1 MATER
6 VGIEIEIMGYEEA
19 LNQMRTLE
27 RTMKGLKGIGAR
39 WQAEKDL
46 KRLQERLIALR
57 SEYERLRAEQA
68 KVGKGSSEWQ
78 HYANTMGEVRRQ
90 MAQTT
95 AQAQRLRQAL
105 RNTSSVGQMFKRNTS
120 HIAHLGSALQ
130 SAGNAMQRF
139 LAPWRLLMGGAL
151 LGAGYSAINKV
162 SEGLASGFSRYDTM
176 KKYPQMMA
184 EYSKASYTAEQSIN
198 DLDKAVRGLPTGLDE
213 IVQMSQR
220 YTLSLGD
227 MKKGTQLAIASN
239 NAFLASMA
247 TDSQKYQGMLQLQ
260 DLMNGKKLTSREW
273 MSLGTSMGK
282 AINEIGKEMG
292 YASNE
297 MGQFRQDLYGGKIAT
312 EDFLNALIKV
322 GTGTGKVAKLAE
334 LSKQTWEAFS
344 KNIGNAF
351 SRMTYGVLTSL
362 DEITKAMTGKTVNQ
376 LLTDTVIPG
385 IDKMTDSVK
394 KWIKA
399 HPEEITDFFN
409 ALKGVDWKGLGKG
422 FLSGLGDIAKT
433 IQLFAEKFKGKDLE
447 KVGDFF
453 SKLILL
459 APMLTIGGGL
469 LKGGRHIGGGIL
481 TGLQVLLD
489 TIIGLNIA
497 KASGKLGKLSD
508 FLGKFGKVGK
518 TAEKMGGLG
527 GGKALGKIGLKGF
540 GYAAGFIG
548 AIGLL
553 VTEIAGFAYVDT
565 KIASKAIDNLIS
577 ITDGMKTIF
586 NNINAIKTGLPKG
599 SGKQLKQAI
608 GDIMTVYTL
617 LAGGGKAGNK
627 GKGFGGDEAKTNN
640 LTGMDENKLANM
652 ASSMSSMVS
661 VFKSLGQIGGEI
673 TTAMTNLTP
682 LMQGGRSNPIAK
694 LKTMLT
700 GENGLFAM
708 LTDLNLASAQ
718 KLGDTT
724 VFAERMQGLKQAM
737 TRLKDAVA
745 SLSTLGSGDLA
756 KFDGSAVATAIGNIK
771 NMIGQLGQALN
782 TEGLATLKEQ
792 VDTFRTTI
800 QEIFDA
806 INSDFANVKV
816 TINIKGKVTG
826 ADATVALVKAAD
838 TKIRNAVNGIKT
850 SYSKTVKISITPNV
864 VTGGIGAVG
873 RGLRGL
879 HPHTGGL
886 ISDKGLLYRSGGG
899 GVGVFKPKGT
909 DTVPAMLTPG
919 EYVHKK
925 RAVDYFGVKFMQK
938 INNLDVRGA
947 MRELSAK
954 AGSIASSVR
963 GTNITNNITHNNN
976 AKVNQNIYTNNPNFA
991 YKRMN
996 RYVTAL

>member
-19 LNQMRTLE
+19 LNQMRNLE
-27 RTMKGLKGIGAR
+27 RSMKGLSGMKVR
-39 WQAEKDL
+39 WQTEKDL
-46 KRLQERLIALR
+46 QRLQKQLVALR

-68 KVGKGSSEWQ
+68 KVGKGTAEWQ

-95 AQAQRLRQAL
+95 AEAQRLKQAL
-105 RNTSSVGQMFKRNTS
+105 RNTSSVGQIFKRNTS

-151 LGAGYSAINKV
+151 LGAGYGAINKI
-162 SEGLASGFSRYDTM
+162 SEGLTSGFSRYDTM

-184 EYSKASYTAEQSIN
+184 EYSKASYTAQQSI
-198 DLDKAVRGLPTGLDE
+198 DELDHAVRGFPTGLDE
-213 IVQMSQR
+213 IVQMAQR

-292 YASNE
+292 YTNDE
-297 MGQFRQDLYGGKIAT
+297 MGEFRQKLYSGQIAT

-362 DEITKAMTGKTVNQ
+362 DEITKAATGKTVNQ

-385 IDKMTDSVK
+385 IDKMTESVK
-394 KWIKA
+394 GWIKA
-399 HPEEITDFFN
+399 HPEEITEFFD
-409 ALKGVDWKGLGKG
+409 ALKSIDWKGLGKG
-422 FLSGLGDIAKT
+422 FIQGLGDIAGF
-433 IQLFAEKFKGKDLE
+433 IQKMAESLDGKSLE
-447 KVGDFF
+447 KVGKFF
-453 SKLILL
+453 SQLMWL

-469 LKGGRHIGGGIL
+469 LKGTRHIGGGVL
-481 TGLQVLLD
+481 TGIQLL
-489 TIIGLNIA
+489 IESLVGLNIA
-497 KASGKLGKLSD
+497 KASGKLGKLGE
-508 FLGKFGKVGK
+508 FLGKFGKVSK
-518 TAEKMGGLG
+518 TAEKIGGV
-527 GGKALGKIGLKGF
+527 GKGAGKIGLKGF

-553 VTEIAGFAYVDT
+553 VTEIVGFAYVDT
-565 KIASKAIDNLIS
+565 KLAGKAIDNLIG
-577 ITDGMKTIF
+577 ITGGIKTIF
-586 NNINAIKTGLPKG
+586 DNVKGLKAGLPKG
-599 SGKQLKQAI
+599 TGKNIKQAVS
-608 GDIMTVYTL
+608 DIMTIYSIL
-617 LAGGGKAGNK
+617 GGKGQNADKRGVSSDN
-627 GKGFGGDEAKTNN
+627 GQLGLNVMNANS
-640 LTGMDENKLANM
+640 LQNM
-652 ASSMSSMVS
+652 ANSMKSMSSI
-661 VFKSLGQIGGEI
+661 FKTLGQIGTDISTASQSLTTI
-673 TTAMTNLTP
+673 T
-682 LMQGGRSNPIAK
+682 QGKGGTSMIAQ
-694 LKTMLT
+694 LKQTLT
-700 GENGLFAM
+700 GKNGIFSM
-708 LTDLNLASAQ
+708 LQEMNLMASQ
-718 KLGDTT
+718 KLGDTSA
-724 VFAERMQGLKQAM
+724 FADKMGGLKKAM
-737 TRLKDAVA
+737 SRLKAA
-745 SLSTLGSGDLA
+745 IGSLAEMGSGDLA
-756 KFDGSAVATAIGNIK
+756 KVDGGAAFTAIENVKTLISR
-771 NMIGQLGQALN
+771 LGQALN
-782 TEGLATLKEQ
+782 TEGLASLQEQ
-792 VDTFRTTI
+792 VNIFRTAI
-800 QEIFDA
+800 QGVFEA
-806 INSDFANVKV
+806 LNSDFANVKV
-816 TINIKGKVTG
+816 TIKIKGKVIG

-838 TKIRNAVNGIKT
+838 RKIRSAVRGIKT
-850 SYSKTVKISITPNV
+850 SYSKTVKISITPSV
-864 VTGGIGAVG
+864 ITGGLGAVG
-873 RGLRGL
+873 RAVRGIR
-879 HPHTGGL
+879 PHTGGYVAP
-886 ISDKGLLYRSGGG
+886 DKLLYRRKGGS
-899 GVGVFKPKGT
+899 VGAFKPKGT

-925 RAVDYFGVKFMQK
+925 KAVDYFGVKFMQK

-954 AGSIASSVR
+954 AGSIANSAR
-963 GTNITNNITHNNN
+963 GTTITNNITNNN
-976 AKVNQNIYTNNPNFA
+976 NQKVNQKIYTNNPNFA
-991 YKRMN
+991 FKRAN
-996 RYVTAL
+996 RYIAAL